1 MLRYFP
7 FLATL
12 QAAYTLRITVPLS
25 KQLVPVKS
33 ADGRTVS
40 HKSAY
45 YGSISVGQ
53 PVPQRFT
60 VVFDTGSGHL
70 FLPAKE
76 CEDPPCL
83 LHNRYDA
90 DLSETARPMN
100 ADGVEISSDDAESRD
115 LVEIAYGTGEIVGS
129 FVKDVVCI
137 DSLGDH
143 GAKDPLDEALPS
155 PHCAS
160 VRVIQA
166 REMSSEPFTAFG
178 FDGVLGLGLA
188 SLALNPGFHFFSQLS
203 EQKDVDPMFGVF
215 LAQPGR
221 NGSEVTFGGIS
232 DAHVQHPV
240 HWVPVMKP
248 ELGFWQVQILT
259 VRTGEKT
266 LKLCEDGGCHAA
278 VDTGTSL
285 LGIPPEAFRPLLAST
300 ARVADG
306 TQQDCRLVP
315 GPSIIFELAGGF
327 TVELGPDAYSRPTP
341 SRVTSSTTG
350 KTHDVC
356 RAALLPAGIPSMGS
370 KAFIFGEPILQ
381 RYYTAFDY
389 KGHRVGFAPAA
400 QKETD

>member
-1 MLRYFP
+1 MLWSFP

-12 QAAYTLRITVPLS
+12 QAVYTLRITVPLS

-33 ADGRTVS
+33 SDGRTVS

-53 PVPQRFT
+53 PVAQRFT

-90 DLSETARPMN
+90 ELSESSRPMN
-100 ADGVEISSDDAESRD
+100 AEGVEISGSDLESRD

-137 DSLGDH
+137 DLGGDH
-143 GAKDPLDEALPS
+143 NADEALSLPN
-155 PHCAS
+155 CAS

-178 FDGVLGLGLA
+178 FDGVLGLGLT

-203 EQKDVDPMFGVF
+203 EQKDVHPMFGVF
-215 LAQPGR
+215 LAKPGK

-240 HWVPVMKP
+240 QWVPVMKP
-248 ELGFWQVQILT
+248 ELGFWQVQILS
-259 VRTGEKT
+259 VRTGAKT
-266 LKLCEDGGCHAA
+266 LQLCEDGGCHAA
-278 VDTGTSL
+278 VDTGTSM
-285 LGIPPEAFRPLLAST
+285 LGIPPEAFKPLLAAT

-315 GPSIIFELAGGF
+315 GPSIIFELAGGI
-327 TVELGPDAYSRPTP
+327 TLELGPEAYSRPTP

-350 KTHDVC
+350 KVHDVC

-389 KGHRVGFAPAA
+389 ESHRVGFAPAA

>member
-1 MLRYFP
+1 MRWSFP

-12 QAAYTLRITVPLS
+12 QAVYTLRITVPLS

-40 HKSAY
+40 QKSAY

-83 LHNRYDA
+83 LHSRYDA
-90 DLSETARPMN
+90 ELSETARPMN
-100 ADGVEISSDDAESRD
+100 ADGVEISGSDLESRD

-137 DSLGDH
+137 DTRDDH
-143 GAKDPLDEALPS
+143 TANDEALPL

-203 EQKDVDPMFGVF
+203 EQKDVEPMFGVF
-215 LAQPGR
+215 LAKPGR

-240 HWVPVMKP
+240 HWVPVIKP

-266 LKLCEDGGCHAA
+266 LKFCDDGGCTA
-278 VDTGTSL
+278 VLDTGTSL

-300 ARVADG
+300 ARFADA

-315 GPSIIFELAGGF
+315 GPSIIFELAGGI
-327 TVELGPDAYSRPTP
+327 TLELGPDAYSRPSP

-350 KTHDVC
+350 NTHDVC